1 MAKMWGVTKGKMRQE
16 QRRKYSNRVNINF
29 DAEENRKKEHTPK
42 LGIKSSVLIVYAEKG
57 KLAAW
62 HALQEYN
69 KKLSGE
75 GFTLEM
81 LEQWIGEYEKKQQSQ
96 RVEKN
101 DGFDR

>member
-1 MAKMWGVTKGKMRQE
+1 MAKMFGVTKGKKRDE
-16 QRRKYSNRVNINF
+16 QRRFSFEIINTDIYKNYSS
-29 DAEENRKKEHTPK
+29 KEHTPK
-42 LGIKSSVLIVYAEKG
+42 LGIKSSVMIVYAEKG

-62 HALQEYN
+62 QILQEYN

-96 RVEKN
+96 RVEKD
-101 DGFDR
+101 DGFNR

>member
-1 MAKMWGVTKGKMRQE
+1 MAKMWGMPKGDIRLE
-16 QRRKYSNRVNINF
+16 QRKSYSAKVDRIIDNEIYR
-29 DAEENRKKEHTPK
+29 KEHSPK
-42 LGIKSSVLIVYAEKG
+42 LGIKASVLIVYAEKG

-62 HALQEYN
+62 QTLQEYN

-96 RVEKN
+96 RVEKD
-101 DGFDR
+101 DGFNR